1 MTLDD
6 LNPLLPVAE
15 KLRMGIKEG
24 RIPHAQ
30 YIGGIS
36 GGGALPLAVACASE
50 LLKKDESVD
59 MFGGADTRAARLE
72 HPDLHIVFPR
82 VQGKS
87 EADRTSE
94 PLVPEFRDAYRTNPF
109 MTWEQW
115 LDLRKSGNKRPII
128 SVHEASAIN
137 RKLALQSY
145 EGGRT
150 VVIIWRPE
158 MMNTECSNKMLKL
171 IEEPNPGTVLLFVGE
186 DFDALLP
193 TIKSRLQH
201 IELPKPEP
209 DALMDYLSRYRSE
222 DEELLEMVVEQS
234 EGSLG
239 KALQLLGQE
248 MEDMAPVIIDWL
260 RLCYQRNVPAV
271 MEWTTER
278 AGEGRNDCLRM
289 LERCT
294 ELFRAAFRNHHL
306 KPMGKPVDEVAEF
319 ALKFSPFVNPG
330 NAEDLMDAIDS
341 AHHDVGRNGNIR
353 IILLDLSFQV
363 MRNLSQEI
371 ASN

>member
-6 LNPLLPVAE
+6 LNLLQPMVD
-15 KLRMGIKEG
+15 KLRMGIAEG
-24 RIPHAQ
+24 RVPHAQ

-36 GGGALPLAVACASE
+36 GGGALPLAVAYASE
-50 LLKKDESVD
+50 LLKNDSGGD
-59 MFGGADTRAARLE
+59 MFGGEDSRAARLE

-87 EADRTSE
+87 EGDKTSE
-94 PLVPEFRDAYRTNPF
+94 PLMPEFRDAYRTNPF

-115 LDLRKSGNKRPII
+115 TDLQKASNKRPII

-137 RKLALQSY
+137 RRLALQSY

-150 VVIIWRPE
+150 VFIIWRPE
-158 MMNTECSNKMLKL
+158 LMNTECSNKMLKL

-201 IELPKPEP
+201 IELPKLDTEV
-209 DALMDYLSRYRSE
+209 LMDYLSKYRSE

-234 EGSLG
+234 EGSVG
-239 KALQLLGQE
+239 RALQLLGQE
-248 MEDMAPVIIDWL
+248 MEDTAPVIIDWL
-260 RLCYQRNVPAV
+260 RLCYKRNVPAA

-278 AGEGRNDCLRM
+278 AGEGRNECMRM
-289 LERCT
+289 LERCN

-330 NAEDLMDAIDS
+330 NAEELMDAIDS
-341 AHHDVGRNGNIR
+341 AHHDIGRNGNIR
-353 IILLDLSFQV
+353 IILLDLSFQI

-371 ASN
+371 TSN